1 MPRPEKIEKSKDFKG
16 SVIRLIKSLKGY
28 RVAIG
33 VGLILAMASSILS
46 LVAPNKLSEIT
57 DYITVG
63 LKPDGEKLQ
72 EVSKAIY
79 GNAIQ
84 NFMNIYSNADNLDID
99 TAGMYNSVTEE
110 QQEEMLKQFNNLPD
124 TVIPQRYDPK
134 DQ

>member
-28 RVAIG
+28 RAAIL

-79 GNAIQ
+79 GNAISWILIRLECIIQ
-84 NFMNIYSNADNLDID
+84 L
-99 TAGMYNSVTEE
+99 
-110 QQEEMLKQFNNLPD
+110 QKNNKK
-124 TVIPQRYDPK
+124 RC
-134 DQ
+134 